1 MCKAEKIEKV
11 MNANDETVNK
21 RAAMMLNIRE
31 CHQLSQ
37 TMMNRKEWSEALSVQ
52 NTAGEVLRLHLHWG
66 AAMERH
72 QHLCAG

>member
-1 MCKAEKIEKV
+1 

-31 CHQLSQ
+31 YHQLSQ

-52 NTAGEVLRLHLHWG
+52 NTAGEALRPHLHWE